1 MNPMINRLLPV
12 LRLARSLT
20 ALLLL
25 VAPVV
30 IAADNDGP
38 VAVSDRYEVE
48 MIIFSRTDG
57 AGGSAERLRQK
68 EPDLAAASEI
78 SEELLP
84 LAAAQLRMGG
94 AAAAIRRSPG
104 QTLLFHGGW
113 IQTLAR
119 VDGATRVE
127 MPAPARNAGLA
138 GTVKLWRERF
148 LHAELE
154 LALRAAD
161 GALAPR
167 TLLRQH
173 RRLRSGE
180 VHYFDHPAL
189 SVLLTLRLVT
199 VPPATD
205 AG

>member
-94 AAAAIRRSPG
+94 AAAAKCT
-104 QTLLFHGGW
+104 TL
-113 IQTLAR
+113 I
-119 VDGATRVE
+119 TRHS
-127 MPAPARNAGLA
+127 ACC
-138 GTVKLWRERF
+138 
-148 LHAELE
+148 
-154 LALRAAD
+154 
-161 GALAPR
+161 
-167 TLLRQH
+167 
-173 RRLRSGE
+173 
-180 VHYFDHPAL
+180 
-189 SVLLTLRLVT
+189 
-199 VPPATD
+199 
-205 AG
+205 